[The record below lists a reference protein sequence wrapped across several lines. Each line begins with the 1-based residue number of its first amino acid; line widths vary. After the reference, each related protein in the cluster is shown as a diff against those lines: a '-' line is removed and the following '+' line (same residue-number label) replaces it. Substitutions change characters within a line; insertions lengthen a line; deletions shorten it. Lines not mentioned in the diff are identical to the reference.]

1 MEKDNNMVEIEI
13 EKNKFLIIEEDK
25 AIELAIQEYY
35 KGNQVK
41 INNRKFDIFNFGN
54 YKEKLVMEN

>member
-1 MEKDNNMVEIEI
+1 MGKENNNLVEVEI
-13 EKNKFLIIEEDK
+13 EKNKFLIIEEDR

-41 INNRKFDIFNFGN
+41 INNRKFDIFNFN
-54 YKEKLVMEN
+54 LY

>member
-1 MEKDNNMVEIEI
+1 MENNLVEVEI

-35 KGNQVK
+35 KGNQAK

>member
-1 MEKDNNMVEIEI
+1 MGKNNNLVEIEI
-13 EKNKFLIIEEDK
+13 EKNKFLVIEEDK

-41 INNRKFDIFNFGN
+41 INNRKFDVFNFGN

>member
-1 MEKDNNMVEIEI
+1 MGKDNLVEIEI

-35 KGNQVK
+35 KGNQVN
-41 INNRKFDIFNFGN
+41 INNKKFDIFNFGS
-54 YKEKLVMEN
+54 YEDKLIMEN

>member
-1 MEKDNNMVEIEI
+1 MENNLVEVEI
-13 EKNKFLIIEEDK
+13 EKNKFLVIEEEK

-41 INNRKFDIFNFGN
+41 INNKKFDIFNFGS
-54 YKEKLVMEN
+54 YKDKLIMEN

>member
-1 MEKDNNMVEIEI
+1 MGKDNLVEVEI

-35 KGNQVK
+35 KGNQVN
-41 INNRKFDIFNFGN
+41 INNKKFDIFNFGS
-54 YKEKLVMEN
+54 YEDKLIMEN